1 MLRNHS
7 SVTAKQLCNFVLRIS
22 FVLEGS
28 FLAVIGKKEERNS
41 LFCCFL
47 AVIGKKYGFYSRK

>member
-28 FLAVIGKKEERNS
+28 FLAVIGKNRKEIRF
-41 LFCCFL
+41 FCCFL
-47 AVIGKKYGFYSRK
+47 AVIGKKCYICS